1 MREDTFLNNLTLIKN
16 YKNMPFTV
24 SHAVAVIP
32 LYKYLGK
39 FGALSALIIGS
50 MTPDFAYMT
59 PYLVY
64 QRMDS
69 HSLVGIYLY
78 AIPMGL
84 TVYFLYHLLMAPVL
98 VSILPKVIQKNLHAD
113 LFVGRLPNIP
123 SYTLVL
129 SLIIGALTHIMW
141 DFFTHQSGIPQY
153 IAWMNIP
160 LTSLDSY
167 DIMPYRVLQ
176 HFSTIFGLSLLIF
189 WIWKWISKTKHINQ
203 PQQLQWQAPKLLKLL
218 TLITLLLMPLIF
230 GTINGLAHLTTKSNV
245 LYGLY
250 DAQIFLR
257 FGIVGGAAAFIISC
271 ALLGLVYQVQI
282 RKDLCTKDMTD

>member
-1 MREDTFLNNLTLIKN
+1 
-16 YKNMPFTV
+16 MPFTV

-50 MTPDFAYMT
+50 MTPDFAYMA
-59 PYLVY
+59 PYLVH

-69 HSLVGIYLY
+69 HSLVGVYLF

-98 VSILPKVIQKNLHAD
+98 VSLLPKFIQKHLHSD

-129 SLIIGALTHIMW
+129 SLVVGALTHITW
-141 DFFTHQSGIPQY
+141 DFFTHQSGIPQH
-153 IAWMNIP
+153 IVWMDTP
-160 LTSLDSY
+160 LTSLDNY

-176 HFSTIFGLSLLIF
+176 HFSTLFGLSLLVF
-189 WIWKWISKTKHINQ
+189 WVWQWISRNKHIETPMQ
-203 PQQLQWQAPKLLKLL
+203 SHWQASKVLRSFSLF
-218 TLITLLLMPLIF
+218 TLLALPVIF
-230 GTINGLAHLTTKSNV
+230 GIINGLAHTTSKTNV
-245 LYGLY
+245 MYGLY

-257 FGIVGGAAAFIISC
+257 FGIVGAASAFIISC
-271 ALLGLVYQVQI
+271 VSLGLIYQFQI
-282 RKDLCTKDMTD
+282 RKTYYNK